1 MKYLI
6 FFLALATQSALAKE
20 RVISAGGTL
29 TEIIYA
35 LDKQNSLVAVDQSSM
50 YPQQATQL
58 PQVGYYRDLAAEGVL
73 SMHPTA
79 LLALEGAGREQAL
92 KQIEA
97 TGVKV
102 IHYKKP
108 TSVNELLELIK
119 HLGSDLDA
127 SLKAQNLITK
137 IKKSLPNKVK
147 TQTHNALFLLSANE
161 RGLVAAGQETVPNLL
176 FNYAG
181 ITNIAATHTGF
192 KAINSEVLAVNQPDF
207 LVAPAHVVQSLG
219 GKQAFCKQPT
229 LRLLKAAQ
237 ECQLLVMDSLLS
249 LGISP
254 RIATAI
260 QALHEYKTR
269 L

>member
-1 MKYLI
+1 M
-6 FFLALATQSALAKE
+6 
-20 RVISAGGTL
+20 
-29 TEIIYA
+29 
-35 LDKQNSLVAVDQSSM
+35 
-50 YPQQATQL
+50 
-58 PQVGYYRDLAAEGVL
+58 
-73 SMHPTA
+73 
-79 LLALEGAGREQAL
+79 
-92 KQIEA
+92 
-97 TGVKV
+97 
-102 IHYKKP
+102 
-108 TSVNELLELIK
+108 
-119 HLGSDLDA
+119 
-127 SLKAQNLITK
+127 
-137 IKKSLPNKVK
+137 
-147 TQTHNALFLLSANE
+147 
-161 RGLVAAGQETVPNLL
+161 PNLL

-249 LGISP
+249 LGMSP
-254 RIATAI
+254 RISTAI

>member
-1 MKYLI
+1 MKYLFI
-6 FFLALATQSALAKE
+6 LFALMAQSAVAQE

-35 LDKQNSLVAVDQSSM
+35 LGKQNTLVAVDQSSM
-50 YPQQATQL
+50 YPHQATQL

-73 SMHPTA
+73 SMRPTT
-79 LLALEGAGREQAL
+79 LLALEGAGRSQAL

-97 TGVKV
+97 TGVKL

-119 HLGSDLDA
+119 RLGDDLNA
-127 SLKAQNLITK
+127 KQKAQTLITH
-137 IKKSLPNKVK
+137 ITKSLPEKAK
-147 TQTHNALFLLSANE
+147 APTHSALFILSANE

-176 FNYAG
+176 FSYAG
-181 ITNIAATHTGF
+181 ITNIGATYSGF

-219 GKQAFCKQPT
+219 GKQAFCEQPT
-229 LRLLKAAQ
+229 LHLLKAAQ
-237 ECQLLVMDSLLS
+237 TCSLLVMDSLLS
-249 LGISP
+249 LGMSP

-260 QALHEYKTR
+260 NELNEYKTR

>member
-35 LDKQNSLVAVDQSSM
+35 LEKQNSLVAVDQSSM

-73 SMHPTA
+73 SMRPTT

-127 SLKAQNLITK
+127 NLKAQNLITK
-137 IKKSLPNKVK
+137 I
-147 TQTHNALFLLSANE
+147 
-161 RGLVAAGQETVPNLL
+161 
-176 FNYAG
+176 
-181 ITNIAATHTGF
+181 
-192 KAINSEVLAVNQPDF
+192 
-207 LVAPAHVVQSLG
+207 
-219 GKQAFCKQPT
+219 
-229 LRLLKAAQ
+229 
-237 ECQLLVMDSLLS
+237 
-249 LGISP
+249 
-254 RIATAI
+254 
-260 QALHEYKTR
+260 
-269 L
+269 

>member
-6 FFLALATQSALAKE
+6 CVLVLLTHPVIAKE
-20 RVISAGGTL
+20 RIISAGGTL

-35 LDKQNSLVAVDQSSM
+35 LDKQTLLVGVDQSSM

-73 SMHPTA
+73 SMRPSK
-79 LLALEGAGREQAL
+79 LLVLEGAGRKQAL

-97 TGVKV
+97 TGVHV
-102 IHYKKP
+102 IEYKKP
-108 TSVNELLELIK
+108 TSVDELFLLIK
-119 HLGSDLDA
+119 HLGKDLNA
-127 SLKAQNLITK
+127 SQNANMLITE
-137 IKKSLPNKVK
+137 IKKSLPKASQNDS
-147 TQTHNALFLLSANE
+147 HSALFLLSANE

-181 ITNIAATHTGF
+181 ITNIAAIHSGF
-192 KAINSEVLAVNQPDF
+192 KAINTEVLAVQQPDF
-207 LVAPAHVVQSLG
+207 LVAPAHVVSSLG
-219 GKQAFCKQPT
+219 GKQAFCEQPQ
-229 LRLLKAAQ
+229 LRLLTAAQ
-237 ECQLLVMDSLLS
+237 QCHLLVMDSLLS
-249 LGISP
+249 LGMSP

-260 QALHEYKTR
+260 NELNEYKSS

>member
-1 MKYLI
+1 MKYLFI
-6 FFLALATQSALAKE
+6 LFALVAQPALAQE

-35 LDKQNSLVAVDQSSM
+35 LGKQNTLVAVDQSSM

-58 PQVGYYRDLAAEGVL
+58 LQVGYYRDLAAEGVL
-73 SMHPTA
+73 SMRPTT
-79 LLALEGAGREQAL
+79 LLALEGAGRSQAL
-92 KQIEA
+92 TQIEA
-97 TGVKV
+97 TGVKI

-108 TSVNELLELIK
+108 TSVNELLALIK
-119 HLGSDLDA
+119 RLGDDLNA
-127 SLKAQNLITK
+127 KQKAQSLITH
-137 IKKSLPNKVK
+137 ITNSLPVKAK
-147 TQTHNALFLLSANE
+147 TQTHSALFLLSANE

-176 FNYAG
+176 FRYAG
-181 ITNIAATHTGF
+181 ITNIAATHSGF

-207 LVAPAHVVQSLG
+207 LVAPKHVVQSLG
-219 GKQAFCKQPT
+219 GKQAFCKQAP

-237 ECQLLVMDSLLS
+237 SCNLLVMDSLLS
-249 LGISP
+249 LGMSP

-260 QALHEYKTR
+260 NELNEYKTQ